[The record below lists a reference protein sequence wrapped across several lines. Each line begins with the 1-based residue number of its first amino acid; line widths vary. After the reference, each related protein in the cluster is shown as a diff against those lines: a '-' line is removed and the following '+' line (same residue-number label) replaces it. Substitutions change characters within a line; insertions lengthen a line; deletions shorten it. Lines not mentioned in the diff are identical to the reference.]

1 MIRPR
6 QGSRMV
12 MNTGKPKSRIN
23 AEEVVQDEPL
33 SPSQTSQAALT
44 GPTNPPV
51 SYALAQALRGF
62 GQIAKHSRLLPK
74 HF

>member
-1 MIRPR
+1 MD
-6 QGSRMV
+6 
-12 MNTGKPKSRIN
+12 TGNPKSRIN
-23 AEEVVQDEPL
+23 AEEGVQDEPL

-51 SYALAQALRGF
+51 SYTLARALGSF
-62 GQIAKHSRLLPK
+62 GWIAKHSRVLPK

>member
-1 MIRPR
+1 MLH

-12 MNTGKPKSRIN
+12 MGTGKPKSRIN

-33 SPSQTSQAALT
+33 SPSQTSQTALT

-51 SYALAQALRGF
+51 SYTLAQALRGF
-62 GQIAKHSRLLPK
+62 GQITKYSRVLPK